1 MARAF
6 GTENEKMVQSMLTIF
21 LDCPIGEMVGKA
33 EQQRVCGANAYLIQ
47 AAKRRANEEAG
58 ANFKAVRGLG
68 YQRLPDDEAH
78 AVGLQAL
85 RAIRNKARRAQRTV
99 ANTITRSNSI
109 SSDGIIKA
117 HAAMNVLGLIQRQA
131 HARNVN
137 HEEDQLRVSHGTTAE
152 AARVSLDMMRELRNR
167 RRDDTSP
174 QRTAHQTNLG
184 KDTSIH
190 SRLHHI
196 NATQNTVRH
205 STTQHDTAW

>member
-1 MARAF
+1 M
-6 GTENEKMVQSMLTIF
+6 
-21 LDCPIGEMVGKA
+21 
-33 EQQRVCGANAYLIQ
+33 
-47 AAKRRANEEAG
+47 
-58 ANFKAVRGLG
+58 
-68 YQRLPDDEAH
+68 
-78 AVGLQAL
+78 GLQAL